1 MEVLADNNSEQSI
14 IGCLIKNGPDAFFDA
29 ADMLSVNTFTDIVN
43 SSLFKIIKNSYE
55 SDIKTLDIPLIL
67 SLAKQEKLDT
77 FVKSKDI
84 KDRLSN
90 ACELASLQSLVGK
103 VRKLEI
109 ARILHDELE
118 SRRKTI
124 EAITGAESINSIL
137 SNIEFNLDSLFNNV
151 KQTKKMG
158 EGLKSRLEELAKNPV
173 TQVGIS
179 TGYPIY
185 DAAIGGGLRGGSV
198 NVIGARIKV
207 GKSHFLNNIALNSS
221 KENIKVLYL
230 DTEMKTEEQENR
242 CVSNLAEVDINLIET
257 GAFGSTEST
266 ASKIYTAADKLQKLP
281 YEHINVS
288 GMPFEE
294 HVSVIAR
301 WLRKNQTIVDGKVT
315 QCIIIY
321 DYLKLTSSDGIN
333 SNLAEYQLL
342 GFMITTLHNLSVRY
356 DIPVMTAV
364 QLNRDGIDKESTGV
378 AAGSDRI
385 LWLCSNFS
393 IFKFKSPEELV
404 LDPIENGN
412 RKLVIMAARHGPGL
426 NEFDY
431 INFLL
436 DTYKCKLMEGKLR
449 SQNVKK

>member
-1 MEVLADNNSEQSI
+1 V
-14 IGCLIKNGPDAFFDA
+14 
-29 ADMLSVNTFTDIVN
+29 
-43 SSLFKIIKNSYE
+43 
-55 SDIKTLDIPLIL
+55 
-67 SLAKQEKLDT
+67 
-77 FVKSKDI
+77 
-84 KDRLSN
+84 
-90 ACELASLQSLVGK
+90 
-103 VRKLEI
+103 
-109 ARILHDELE
+109 
-118 SRRKTI
+118 
-124 EAITGAESINSIL
+124 
-137 SNIEFNLDSLFNNV
+137 
-151 KQTKKMG
+151 
-158 EGLKSRLEELAKNPV
+158 
-173 TQVGIS
+173 
-179 TGYPIY
+179 
-185 DAAIGGGLRGGSV
+185 
-198 NVIGARIKV
+198 GARIKV
-207 GKSHFLNNIALNSS
+207 GKSHFLNNIALNTS
-221 KENIKVLYL
+221 KNNIKVLYL

-257 GAFGSTEST
+257 GVFGEKEAT
-266 ASKIYTAADKLQKLP
+266 AAKIYGAADKLTELP

-294 HVSVIAR
+294 QISIMSR
-301 WLRKNQTIVDGKVT
+301 WLRKNQVVKDGKVAE
-315 QCIIIY
+315 CIIIY

-356 DIPVMTAV
+356 DIPIMTAV

-393 IFKFKSPEELV
+393 IFKFKSPEELA

-426 NEFDY
+426 SEFDY